1 MGKQSKGKKTTK
13 SSKKPKSRG
22 TSRTSRTSRTSNR
35 PQVPGQTSLAK
46 YGFSIGRPIENNGNT
61 AFSEVLSSE
70 IPYNGDSTTQIY
82 NVPLG
87 THNMQATNNDSLWV
101 ILDQNTAI
109 ENDMEHHDIKDGYRI
124 NMSINKTIV
133 PTINYA
139 YYGYESTE
147 NIDDEE
153 GDDKVDYIDYKQITD
168 GFEFL
173 NKASNLVVHNFN
185 RPYYITDDHTVFE
198 QLKFADYYND
208 SMDKNEAAEYILNE
222 MKKSDIR
229 FYTEY
234 IKELTK
240 PIENV
245 DDIHDLASKG
255 QFLNKHDITQIQNI
269 VLFYRGNLQNVAE
282 MKASNLTHYSP
293 EPNYKYETYPTF
305 LLDITKRTIFVYK
318 CSAKLNGRSNAKAGG
333 FKRKSKKVK
342 KKSKKVKKNVSK
354 RI

>member
-1 MGKQSKGKKTTK
+1 MSTSRKRKQPTE
-13 SSKKPKSRG
+13 SSRQPTSRG
-22 TSRTSRTSRTSNR
+22 TSGTSHIR
-35 PQVPGQTSLAK
+35 QVPGQRSLAK
-46 YGFSIGRPIENNGNT
+46 YGFIIGGPIEKNGNT
-61 AFSEVLSSE
+61 VISEM
-70 IPYNGDSTTQIY
+70 PYNGNSTTQIY
-82 NVPLG
+82 NVPSD

-101 ILDQNTAI
+101 ILDQDTAI

-124 NMSINKTIV
+124 NMSKNGTIV

-139 YYGYESTE
+139 YYGYKSTE
-147 NIDDEE
+147 NINDE
-153 GDDKVDYIDYKQITD
+153 VDYIDYKQTTN

-173 NKASNLVVHNFN
+173 NKASNLVVHDLNML
-185 RPYYITDDHTVFE
+185 YYITDDHTVFE

-208 SMDKNEAAEYILNE
+208 SMDKNKAAEYILNE

-245 DDIHDLASKG
+245 GDIHDLASKG
-255 QFLNKHDITQIQNI
+255 QFLNEDDITQIQNI

-282 MKASNLTHYSP
+282 MKASNPTHYSR

-305 LLDITKRTIFVYK
+305 LLDIKEKTIFVYK

-333 FKRKSKKVK
+333 FKKKSKKSKKSRKSKKVK